1 MQPHAP
7 APASAPAPHPTNDPL
22 ENLKTTGKWVA
33 VMLTISYM
41 FGDLTVA
48 RQLNPDPRMNSWF
61 LMSSPIPTIL
71 ACFLFVAGVTWWGPQ
86 YMRDRKPISGLRPY
100 MMAYNALQVVF
111 SAWLFWEA
119 GMGGWFGSYSFV
131 CQRCDYSGNP
141 QAMRMLRV
149 GYWYLLSK
157 FADFIDTI
165 FFIMNKK
172 NEHVSLLHV
181 CHHSLMPVCMWY
193 GVRHHSGGHTTLL
206 IFLNAFVHT
215 VMYLYYLLAAM
226 GPRVRPFL
234 WWKKYLTTLQIVQF
248 LTVMAQN
255 AMVFFVEC
263 AVPPVLLIWVNSMAV
278 LFLILFTDFYI
289 KAYRR
294 TSKNEMVMSSR
305 ETSSKLSVQTDATT
319 TIMTDV
325 YRAEL
330 VRARTRI

>member
-1 MQPHAP
+1 
-7 APASAPAPHPTNDPL
+7 
-22 ENLKTTGKWVA
+22 
-33 VMLTISYM
+33 
-41 FGDLTVA
+41 
-48 RQLNPDPRMNSWF
+48 
-61 LMSSPIPTIL
+61 
-71 ACFLFVAGVTWWGPQ
+71 
-86 YMRDRKPISGLRPY
+86 
-100 MMAYNALQVVF
+100 
-111 SAWLFWEA
+111 
-119 GMGGWFGSYSFV
+119 
-131 CQRCDYSGNP
+131 
-141 QAMRMLRV
+141 
-149 GYWYLLSK
+149 
-157 FADFIDTI
+157 
-165 FFIMNKK
+165 
-172 NEHVSLLHV
+172 
-181 CHHSLMPVCMWY
+181 MWY